1 MKLAQKT
8 AVITGAARGIGFCIA
23 KRFLEEGAKV
33 AIFDV
38 LEKEL
43 LEAKSRLS
51 QYEGKVLSLKVD
63 VTSAESVKLA
73 IDTVEKEL
81 GPVDI
86 LVNNAGI
93 TRDAMLHKMD
103 DTQWQ
108 QVIDVNL
115 KGVFIC
121 GREAGSRMRE
131 RGSGVIL
138 NTSSVVGVFG
148 NVGQSNYAATKA
160 GVIAMTKTWAKELGR
175 KGVRVNAIAPG
186 YTMTEMMQ
194 TVPEKVLAMMCEKTP
209 MGRLAKPEEIAAAFT
224 FLASDDA
231 SFVTG
236 QVLGVDG
243 GLVL

>member
-43 LEAKSRLS
+43 SEAKSRLS
-51 QYEGKVLSLKVD
+51 QYEGKVLNLKVD

-121 GREAGSRMRE
+121 GRETGSRMRE

-175 KGVRVNAIAPG
+175 REFES
-186 YTMTEMMQ
+186 T
-194 TVPEKVLAMMCEKTP
+194 L
-209 MGRLAKPEEIAAAFT
+209 
-224 FLASDDA
+224 
-231 SFVTG
+231 
-236 QVLGVDG
+236 
-243 GLVL
+243 